1 MEIRGLKLKTQ
12 NQTNQWVTKRS
23 GLATTVSTCLLSG
36 LVGARTRDS
45 ITPQTLALA
54 PMHHVMP
61 LLVSS
66 WLNL

>member
-12 NQTNQWVTKRS
+12 NQTNQWVVTKRS
-23 GLATTVSTCLLSG
+23 GLATTASTCLLSG

-45 ITPQTLALA
+45 ITPQTLA
-54 PMHHVMP
+54 PMHVMP

>member
-23 GLATTVSTCLLSG
+23 GLATTASTCLLSG

-45 ITPQTLALA
+45 ITPQTLAS
-54 PMHHVMP
+54 MHVMP